1 MRPIS
6 SISHTLSEVEKFLG
20 IDDSQSGVTL
30 TGIAPDSRSVIDGDL
45 FIAIAGMTLHSA
57 HGSDFAAQAVAQGAR
72 AILTDGKKAM
82 GPSPVPV
89 IQRSEIS
96 PLVGDLAS
104 WFYGHPSRKMTT
116 VGITGTNGKT
126 TTASLLHQLWTLADR
141 EAGLIGT
148 LGIEIGA
155 EHFPATHT
163 TPEAV
168 TLQGALAAMA
178 ERHVTHAVM
187 EVSSHAL
194 SQQRTAGTR
203 FALVGFTN
211 LTQDHLDFHGDMKS
225 YFAAKAKLFTLEY
238 ADQGFINIDNQF
250 GEQLVQLSAI
260 PVTTLSR
267 NARSAQWHYVRADST
282 SSGYE
287 ISIRGTG
294 GILIEG
300 FLPLLGDYNLDN
312 ALMAIAMAV
321 ESGVDP
327 LLISSRLTELRPVP
341 GRLERISV
349 GQNFS
354 AVVDFAHTPD
364 SVERALATLRTSTTG
379 KLIGILG
386 CGGDRDKSKRSIMGK
401 ALAEGC
407 DIAIFTSDNPRS
419 EDAAEILK
427 DMTAGLSLNERA
439 FIEIDRRKA
448 IERAVELAA
457 QGDCIALLG
466 KGHESGQEI
475 KGVKIPFDDRIEL
488 ARAIG
493 GER

>member
-1 MRPIS
+1 MRPIN
-6 SISHTLSEVEKFLG
+6 SISHTLSEVENFLG
-20 IDDSQSGVTL
+20 IEDSQSGVIL
-30 TGIAPDSRSVIDGDL
+30 TGISSDSRSVIDGDL
-45 FIAIAGMTLHSA
+45 FLAFAGMTPHSA
-57 HGSDFAAQAVAQGAR
+57 HGSDFAAQAVSHGAR

-82 GPSPVPV
+82 GSYPVPV
-89 IQRSEIS
+89 INRSEAS

-126 TTASLLHQLWTLADR
+126 TTASLLHQLWTLADS

-148 LGIEIGA
+148 LGIEIGS

-194 SQQRTAGTR
+194 SQQRSAGTR

-225 YFAAKAKLFTLEY
+225 YFAAKAKLFTVEY
-238 ADQGFINIDNQF
+238 ADQGFINIDNQY

-260 PVTTLSR
+260 PVLTLSR

-327 LLISSRLTELRPVP
+327 LLISARLAELRPVP

-419 EDAAEILK
+419 EDATDILK
-427 DMTAGLSLNERA
+427 EMTAGLSLNERA